1 MGPSSGAGK
10 TADIEA
16 YISSSRILE
25 FQKYPVNRS
34 HHNHESRGTRD
45 RALALALA
53 AAVFESRKYYCNYL
67 RGMHVTEYS
76 SLIMCTVACMPRN
89 S

>member
-45 RALALALA
+45 RALALAFA
-53 AAVFESRKYYCNYL
+53 AAVS
-67 RGMHVTEYS
+67 
-76 SLIMCTVACMPRN
+76 
-89 S
+89 